1 MQEELFAWNIFEF
14 ASFIGK
20 KPLQIFFR
28 YVIIDFVRELKGRWT
43 DLANIKSAMKRVKVS
58 KIQNMRNR
66 MITSDLKTAIKKFD
80 KALES
85 DDRAAITEYYTV
97 AVSKVDK
104 AAAKGVIHKNAANR
118 KKAQLTKKL
127 AAK

>member
-1 MQEELFAWNIFEF
+1 M
-14 ASFIGK
+14 
-20 KPLQIFFR
+20 
-28 YVIIDFVRELKGRWT
+28 
-43 DLANIKSAMKRVKVS
+43 ANIKSAMKRVKVS

-85 DDRAAITEYYTV
+85 GDEAAISEMYTI

-104 AAAKGVIHKNAANR
+104 AVTKGVIHKNAANR
-118 KKAQLTKKL
+118 KKAQLAKKL

>member
-1 MQEELFAWNIFEF
+1 M
-14 ASFIGK
+14 
-20 KPLQIFFR
+20 
-28 YVIIDFVRELKGRWT
+28 
-43 DLANIKSAMKRVKVS
+43 ANIKSALKRVKVS
-58 KIQNMRNR
+58 REQNLRNR
-66 MITSDLKTAIKKFD
+66 MISSAVKTAIKKFD

-118 KKAQLTKKL
+118 KKAQLAKKHD
-127 AAK
+127 AK

>member
-1 MQEELFAWNIFEF
+1 M
-14 ASFIGK
+14 
-20 KPLQIFFR
+20 
-28 YVIIDFVRELKGRWT
+28 
-43 DLANIKSAMKRVKVS
+43 ANIKSALKRVKVS
-58 KIQNMRNR
+58 REQNLRNR
-66 MITSDLKTAIKKFD
+66 MISSAVKTAIKKFD

-85 DDRAAITEYYTV
+85 DDRAAMTEYYTV

>member
-1 MQEELFAWNIFEF
+1 M
-14 ASFIGK
+14 
-20 KPLQIFFR
+20 
-28 YVIIDFVRELKGRWT
+28 
-43 DLANIKSAMKRVKVS
+43 ANIKSAMKRVKVS

-80 KALES
+80 KALDS

>member
-1 MQEELFAWNIFEF
+1 M
-14 ASFIGK
+14 
-20 KPLQIFFR
+20 
-28 YVIIDFVRELKGRWT
+28 
-43 DLANIKSAMKRVKVS
+43 ANIKSAMKRVKVS

-85 DDRAAITEYYTV
+85 DDQAAITEYYTV

-104 AAAKGVIHKNAANR
+104 AAAKGVIPKNAANR

>member
-1 MQEELFAWNIFEF
+1 M
-14 ASFIGK
+14 
-20 KPLQIFFR
+20 
-28 YVIIDFVRELKGRWT
+28 
-43 DLANIKSAMKRVKVS
+43 ANIKSAMKRVKVS

-80 KALES
+80 KALEP

>member
-1 MQEELFAWNIFEF
+1 M
-14 ASFIGK
+14 
-20 KPLQIFFR
+20 
-28 YVIIDFVRELKGRWT
+28 
-43 DLANIKSAMKRVKVS
+43 ANIKSAMKRVKIS
-58 KIQNMRNR
+58 QAQNLRNR
-66 MITSDLKTAIKKFD
+66 MILSATKTAIKKFD

-85 DDRAAITEYYTV
+85 NDEAAIKETYTV

-104 AAAKGVIHKNAANR
+104 AVTKGVIHKNAANR